1 MVSGHLFPAFGL
13 DTWKSQSS
21 RHSVQTALL
30 QAGCR
35 HVETAAQYGVQI
47 ENFSLVF
54 KIHWPFRL
62 REGAS
67 KPPRGDDVLELW
79 REMVVEGFV
88 RDIGVCNFTLE
99 KLDKLLSFAKI
110 KPSVCEMEMQ
120 PGWRNDKM
128 LEACKKNSIH
138 VTAYSPM
145 EAEHDPVVDRL
156 AKKLNKS
163 PEQVLAKW
171 AIQRGTST
179 IIPKSDTIHENLH
192 VFQWEIPSEDFQS
205 LSTIHHQVRVRVRV
219 RVLVCDVT
227 SFVHLTPILFCRN
240 ECWMVKTSSS
250 TRPKGPLG
258 ALPMYGTTRIEY
270 HHRRSAAMDVMM
282 SMSRCLGQK
291 LTCLSAFN
299 NVPSVSGLESD
310 GGGEIQISSSLESV
324 SLSSVCVVLESKSWS
339 CRVGAVY

>member
-1 MVSGHLFPAFGL
+1 MAQATFNRDGEKMETFRLVSGHLFPAFGL

-47 ENFSLVF
+47 E
-54 KIHWPFRL
+54 IHWPFRL

-205 LSTIHHQVRVRVRV
+205 LSTIHHQK
-219 RVLVCDVT
+219 RVLDGEDL
-227 SFVHLTPILFCRN
+227 FVN
-240 ECWMVKTSSS
+240 KTE
-250 TRPKGPLG
+250 GPLRSI
-258 ALPMYGTTRIEY
+258 ADVWDHEDRICNACLQY
-270 HHRRSAAMDVMM
+270 FLFYIYNTLMM
-282 SMSRCLGQK
+282 I
-291 LTCLSAFN
+291 N
-299 NVPSVSGLESD
+299 
-310 GGGEIQISSSLESV
+310 
-324 SLSSVCVVLESKSWS
+324 
-339 CRVGAVY
+339 